1 MRCRS
6 ASLGFTTSLAVPT
19 TRVRKTPRCRSCRII
34 AAQQW
39 QILARPCCR
48 VSVAEGGQLRQG
60 IAMIYRFYSFVPS
73 KSMSTLVRL
82 GWCFDLARIVALRPI
97 LAGDE
102 VTVLP
107 AQRERERSLLSFR
120 FVAWDTIN
128 NFFPYPCSNF
138 EPRSYL
144 SELELLEVGSVR
156 RSGFGVPG
164 LFRKSLQMWLA
175 KAGHFLSARAGRCW
189 RQLGTSAV
197 PVQGKIQCNCSCS
210 RYTSNQVS
218 MFLQTCKKPK

>member
-107 AQRERERSLLSFR
+107 AQREREVCFR
-120 FVAWDTIN
+120 FA
-128 NFFPYPCSNF
+128 
-138 EPRSYL
+138 L
-144 SELELLEVGSVR
+144 S
-156 RSGFGVPG
+156 
-164 LFRKSLQMWLA
+164 
-175 KAGHFLSARAGRCW
+175 
-189 RQLGTSAV
+189 LG
-197 PVQGKIQCNCSCS
+197 IQSIIFS
-210 RYTSNQVS
+210 RIHAAISNQGPICLNWNFWRLDQSEGVVLEFQGCS
-218 MFLQTCKKPK
+218 ESRFKCGWQKQATF